1 MLFAHINID
10 RFLIL
15 VATLLCMLPATFLWG
30 IAMGGIST
38 AVNLAIVGSP
48 LLLIYLIAGALGI
61 IGIILLYR
69 IAAFNCHGRK
79 KVILSLLTPAW
90 IAMIFFVWMTPS
102 LLTFSLAI
110 GPIFISLVL
119 IYLSWE
125 RLDLKS
131 P

>member
-15 VATLLCMLPATFLWG
+15 LAILLCMLPATFLWG
-30 IAMGGIST
+30 IGMGGIPT
-38 AVNLAIVGSP
+38 AVNLAINGSP

-69 IAAFNCHGRK
+69 IAAFNCHGRIK
-79 KVILSLLTPAW
+79 IIFSLLTPAW
-90 IAMIFFVWMTPS
+90 IAMIFFVWMNPS
-102 LLTFSLAI
+102 IPTFSIAV
-110 GPIFISLVL
+110 GPIIVSLVL

-125 RLDLKS
+125 RLHYKPL
-131 P
+131 